1 MGAAAS
7 VGGQWNQSDI
17 DRIRSVLREI
27 DDDKL
32 TSLEEAKRQISRL
45 RRILQERVEK
55 REEEAEDRIEEVEVK
70 EIRSVFTKIHG
81 DSENIWDTYEK
92 RETVGFGLCG
102 AVYVVQEKSTKQ
114 KFAMKSVYTN
124 KCDMWYVVFHIT
136 MKKH

>member
-55 REEEAEDRIEEVEVK
+55 REEEAEAVVVEGENDITLNLSTNTTLNGEVLQTGIEKDTLGDLNCTAGQMPVLDTTNSIWVCGTDSDTTLTGDEVPIPSLLLK
-70 EIRSVFTKIHG
+70 
-81 DSENIWDTYEK
+81 
-92 RETVGFGLCG
+92 
-102 AVYVVQEKSTKQ
+102 
-114 KFAMKSVYTN
+114 
-124 KCDMWYVVFHIT
+124 
-136 MKKH
+136 